1 MQNSALQHG
10 GSSPDRDQI
19 DFGDGTDVARR
30 CREWGCTRVQLLI
43 AAQGANSVMADSV
56 ECYLRAQ
63 GWHK

>member
-10 GSSPDRDQI
+10 GSSQDRDQI
-19 DFGDGTDVARR
+19 DFGDEIEVARR

-43 AAQGANSVMADSV
+43 AAKGANSVMADRV
-56 ECYLRAQ
+56 EYYLKAQ